1 MSGVILAAR
10 AWPLRES
17 GQSILCGVKLS
28 PLATTE
34 ACPVPDHHSSTID
47 PCDDSCGAGE
57 RAVSGGWWLGVLVA
71 SAIVVWSEVERW
83 QSLITDEQALWL
95 FDMNVDSTPFAVL
108 LLVLPVC
115 WFVRQ
120 PILSHVPR
128 GLVRCEQW
136 LAESP
141 HSGGHR
147 WRAIVLAL
155 AVGLLAFWNCQR
167 LAATPMGAQS
177 VEFGHLPPAF
187 HDEFSYLFQAA
198 VFRTGAWSVPSHPD
212 AARLFDQMHVL
223 NEGRFASRYF
233 PGTGFWI
240 VALSGLGAEPLTA
253 YWIAT
258 ALTAAMV
265 FAIGRELSNNG
276 VGVLAGVLVAF
287 SPGMGLFGNLILGH
301 QPTLVGLGLF
311 LWAFLRLQRSSSSTP
326 LGVVLL
332 SGIGLSFAMLC
343 RPMTAAGVGLPL
355 GVWLALRLGQ
365 QLRGKQF
372 AEVGRLVL
380 GFALP
385 LAIGFG
391 MLISQNL
398 AITGRVLKTPYALY
412 TELFTPRHM
421 YGFHNV
427 ERAKPLLTDRV
438 LAHYDQWAE
447 NLTFELAVK
456 NVGMRWL
463 ASWVWTLGLVALTVS
478 LSVFIAAHVG
488 RCWRAHRTGMNDP
501 QAVRWLLILATILSL
516 HAAHVPYWYDGILH
530 WHYVFES
537 GPLWCLVAAEA
548 AALLVSW
555 FRRTQRH
562 WMAVWWGLVLMVS
575 VLVNQLAVPP
585 FWSMSRV
592 RAGLNELAFA
602 KLKHADFRAAI
613 AQAVSEH
620 PALVLVKHDPSDRHI
635 DYVLNS
641 PMLDDPV
648 LIGRW
653 PATGM
658 SEVETIKL
666 ADRTFPERAIYL
678 LDISRHSIS
687 RLRPRRR

>member
-1 MSGVILAAR
+1 MSER
-10 AWPLRES
+10 DQTS
-17 GQSILCGVKLS
+17 DDLS
-28 PLATTE
+28 DT
-34 ACPVPDHHSSTID
+34 DR
-47 PCDDSCGAGE
+47 GADE
-57 RAVSGGWWLGVLVA
+57 HALSVGWWLGILVA
-71 SAIVVWSEVERW
+71 VAIVVWAEVERW
-83 QSLITDEQALWL
+83 QSLAANERVLWL
-95 FDMNVDSTPFAVL
+95 FDMNVDSTPLAVL
-108 LLVLPVC
+108 LLLLPIC
-115 WFVRQ
+115 WCIRQ
-120 PILSHVPR
+120 PILSSVPR
-128 GLVRCEQW
+128 GVVRCGQW

-141 HSGGHR
+141 RQGGSR
-147 WRAIVLAL
+147 WRAIALAL
-155 AVGLLAFWNCQR
+155 AVGLVAFWNCQR

-177 VEFGHLPPAF
+177 IAFGRLPPAF

-240 VALSGLGAEPLTA
+240 TALSGLGAEPLTA

-258 ALTAAMV
+258 ALTAAFF

-276 VGVLAGVLVAF
+276 VGLLAGVFIAF

-311 LWAFLRLQRSSSSTP
+311 LWAFLRMQRSSGAAPFRIT
-326 LGVVLL
+326 VL
-332 SGIGLSFAMLC
+332 SGAGLSFAMLC
-343 RPMTAAGVGLPL
+343 RPMTAAGLGLPF
-355 GVWLALRLGQ
+355 GVWLACQLWR
-365 QLRGKQF
+365 QLRVGQF
-372 AEVGRLVL
+372 AEIGRLVL
-380 GFALP
+380 GFGLP

-391 MLISQNL
+391 TLIAQNL
-398 AITGRVLKTPYALY
+398 AITGRALKTPYALY

-421 YGFHNV
+421 YGFNNV
-427 ERAKPLLTDRV
+427 ERAQPLLTDRV

-447 NLTFELAVK
+447 NLTLELALK

-463 ASWVWTLGLVALTVS
+463 ASWIWTLGLVALTVS
-478 LSVFIAAHVG
+478 LSVFVAAHVG
-488 RCWRAHRTGMNDP
+488 RCWRAHRVGLND
-501 QAVRWLLILATILSL
+501 QHSARWLLILAAILSL
-516 HAAHVPYWYDGILH
+516 HAAHVPYWYDGIMH

-537 GPLWCLVAAEA
+537 GPLWCLVAAESA
-548 AALLVSW
+548 WLLSDW
-555 FRRTQRH
+555 FRRRERQ
-562 WMAVWWGLVLMVS
+562 WVAAWWYSVLTVS
-575 VLVNQLAVPP
+575 MLVNQLAVPP
-585 FWSMSRV
+585 FWSTSRV
-592 RAGLNELAFA
+592 QAGLNELAFA

-613 AQAVSEH
+613 AQAVQEH

-641 PMLDDPV
+641 PTLDGPV

-653 PATGM
+653 PALGL

-666 ADRTFPERAIYL
+666 ADRAFPERAIYV

-687 RLRPRRR
+687 RVRSRR